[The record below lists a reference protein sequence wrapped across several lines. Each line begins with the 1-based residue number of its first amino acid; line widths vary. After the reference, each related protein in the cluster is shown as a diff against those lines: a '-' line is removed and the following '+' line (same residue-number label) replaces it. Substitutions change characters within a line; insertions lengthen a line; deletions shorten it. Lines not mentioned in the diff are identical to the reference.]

1 MTMQT
6 INSKLSAYAETVNFI
21 DELKKE
27 AETLKAEILAFM
39 ESQNLTELNGTEHK
53 ATYKTII
60 SKRFDSKALE
70 KVNPALYNEFV
81 KETETKRFNFK

>member
-6 INSKLSAYAETVNFI
+6 INDKLSAYAETVNFI

-27 AETLKAEILAFM
+27 AETIKAEILEFM
-39 ESQNLTELNGTEHK
+39 ESKNLTELNGTEHK

-60 SKRFDSKALE
+60 SKRFDTKAFE
-70 KVNPALYNEFV
+70 KANPDLYNDFLT
-81 KETETKRFNFK
+81 ETESKRFNFK